1 MFPLEKILNKQNIYW
16 SDVAQLNSK
25 DFEFIRKCA
34 LADVPNV
41 NTTGLKK
48 GDYVVRRNVHSK
60 KLESTSKGHKIRYRV
75 ESIMFNVVFARKV
88 KGKNKYGLIRS
99 INVQSALRV
108 ELDQEYLDSIILG
121 NEAFK
126 EESEIVR
133 SRKAAKNGTTI

>member
-1 MFPLEKILNKQNIYW
+1 MFPLEEILNKQNIYW

-60 KLESTSKGHKIRYRV
+60 KLESNSKGYKIRYRV
-75 ESIMFNVVFARKV
+75 ENVMFNVVFARKV

-99 INVQSALRV
+99 INVQSSLRV